1 MNFKYMIIDSKTKL
15 NNIYTM
21 INCYFIYTHIN
32 KIEWKSV
39 GSTLIHLIIFF
50 KIIIFK
56 TMKFELF

>member
-21 INCYFIYTHIN
+21 INCYFIYIHTHTHIN

-39 GSTLIHLIIFF
+39 GSTLIHLIIFL
-50 KIIIFK
+50 K
-56 TMKFELF
+56 